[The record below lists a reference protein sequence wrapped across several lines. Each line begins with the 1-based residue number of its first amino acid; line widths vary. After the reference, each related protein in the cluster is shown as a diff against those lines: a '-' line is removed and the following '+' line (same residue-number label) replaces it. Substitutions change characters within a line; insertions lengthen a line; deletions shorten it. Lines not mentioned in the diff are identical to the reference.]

1 MVSSVQQL
9 NTPRSVPPGRV
20 LAMAWSSESLPESII
35 SFRIFK
41 FSSTEFFFFTP
52 SFGWAEPSPEMTI
65 LCSMSSPLARVSS
78 TRARV
83 AKLCVVCLADPCWN
97 SQRRQL
103 SRL

>member
-20 LAMAWSSESLPESII
+20 FAMAWSSESLPLSIM

-83 AKLCVVCLADPCWN
+83 AKLCGLF
-97 SQRRQL
+97 S
-103 SRL
+103 